1 MCLTRSNMNCGP
13 RYATE
18 DIICYKVLYKFIKGI
33 YCSPYMKFPYK
44 LNERISSDFSF
55 VSLPPVKMSPQKEYK
70 FIRILTY
77 FRQVN
82 KGLHSFK
89 YLIDANK
96 LNNRFLGGTVMKCII
111 PKGSWYYE
119 GRDDDLV
126 SDNIIVIKEI
136 PNYENLQYTHFCFE
150 NK

>member
-1 MCLTRSNMNCGP
+1 MCLTRSNINCGP

-18 DIICYKVLYKFIKGI
+18 DIVCYKVLYKELCGKPFNGI
-33 YCSPYMKFPYK
+33 YYSPYKFFKYK
-44 LNERISSDFSF
+44 LNERVSSDFDF
-55 VSLPPVKMSPQKEYK
+55 ASLPLTKMSPQKEYK

-89 YLIDANK
+89 YLIDAHK
-96 LNNRFLGGTVMKCII
+96 LNNRFINGIVMKCII

-119 GRDDDLV
+119 GIGDELV
-126 SDNIIVIKEI
+126 SDNIIIIEESK
-136 PNYENLQYTHFCFE
+136 
-150 NK
+150 

>member
-70 FIRILTY
+70 FIRIL
-77 FRQVN
+77 
-82 KGLHSFK
+82 
-89 YLIDANK
+89 
-96 LNNRFLGGTVMKCII
+96 
-111 PKGSWYYE
+111 
-119 GRDDDLV
+119 
-126 SDNIIVIKEI
+126 NILDK
-136 PNYENLQYTHFCFE
+136 
-150 NK
+150 

>member
-13 RYATE
+13 KYATQ
-18 DIICYKVLYKFIKGI
+18 DIVCYKVLYKVIKDI
-33 YCSPYMKFPYK
+33 YCSPYKQFPYK
-44 LNERISSDFSF
+44 LNERVSSDFDF
-55 VSLPPVKMSPQKEYK
+55 ASLPLTKMSPQKEYK

-77 FRQVN
+77 FSQVN

-126 SDNIIVIKEI
+126 SDNIIIIEESK
-136 PNYENLQYTHFCFE
+136 
-150 NK
+150 